1 MVNGGRSGNIRD
13 FWLQDNMG
21 NEQHGQAK
29 SNLAADIHLSS
40 SKS

>member
-1 MVNGGRSGNIRD
+1 MVNGVGPGMHGI